1 MSYFHLDFFNERDFG
16 SNDLEW
22 IVLKAKHEW
31 LLLDFGC
38 ELKAAINATFLTVK
52 FFVFIEILLLVPI
65 WGFISQKY
73 TSKIQN
79 NFPLLH
85 SETISWS
92 WLQVWTKI
100 VFLSL
105 KYYRDIL
112 RIIVFEGPLSFSKKI
127 PKRLILMK
135 NVQNMLQSLSS

>member
-22 IVLKAKHEW
+22 IVLKAKLEW

-105 KYYRDIL
+105 KYCRDIL